1 MFLKRV
7 QPFKDENKAHIIV
20 AVDQRPLNYD
30 PPDEGMLGLS
40 RELISIEI
48 PSRPPLTR
56 QEFSKARAFWPCHF
70 HEDKRLESVLN
81 RTLKDVWGDLCMEIH
96 CQNMVETLDLKVRS
110 KAKVAAIAFDPIT
123 TRRVAM
129 AFDRENKSLRHAAMN
144 LIDSVAHSHGGG
156 AWPLVLQV
164 QPDENEKCYLL
175 TGYDVY
181 LTQEP
186 CLMCSMALVHS
197 RVSRV
202 FFMEPSPQKGGLYSL
217 CRLQNV
223 RSLNHAFE
231 VFQIKPQGAT

>member
-1 MFLKRV
+1 
-7 QPFKDENKAHIIV
+7 
-20 AVDQRPLNYD
+20 
-30 PPDEGMLGLS
+30 
-40 RELISIEI
+40 
-48 PSRPPLTR
+48 
-56 QEFSKARAFWPCHF
+56 
-70 HEDKRLESVLN
+70 
-81 RTLKDVWGDLCMEIH
+81 LKDIWGDLCMEIH

-223 RSLNHAFE
+223 RSLNHSFE
-231 VFQIKPQGAT
+231 VFQMKQQGAGLY